1 MSTTTT
7 DAATIEAVEAL
18 PTVQDDATVK
28 RLVQSLDDLA
38 KEEKQ
43 TGAALQTARAEVQ
56 AATDALEDLEIE
68 QYASED
74 VTAEDVD
81 AARERLASE
90 QRDVKR
96 LEVKADR
103 IEKAITRV
111 QDRLKTEREEKAG
124 RRVYEEYAPVVL
136 ATSKRAAAALSEA
149 MDALEAMNAAR
160 AKAKAN
166 KVRPTSDYEKPS
178 LSLPFDALRNRNSKT
193 MGAAL
198 RAALQ
203 TAEAPVEDLE
213 AYV

>member
-166 KVRPTSDYEKPS
+166 
-178 LSLPFDALRNRNSKT
+178 
-193 MGAAL
+193 
-198 RAALQ
+198 
-203 TAEAPVEDLE
+203 
-213 AYV
+213 